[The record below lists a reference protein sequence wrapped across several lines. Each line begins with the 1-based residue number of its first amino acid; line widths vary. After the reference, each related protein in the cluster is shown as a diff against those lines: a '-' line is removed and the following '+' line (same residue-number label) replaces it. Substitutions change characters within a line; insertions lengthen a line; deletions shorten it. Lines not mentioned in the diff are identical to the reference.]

1 MSRDEDFSDWA
12 ATATPQLL
20 RLARLLAAD
29 EHAGQDLTQ
38 EVLER
43 VYLKWARIQ
52 DPHAYAHRALANAA
66 TSRWRR
72 RSRRPA
78 EVAWDAG
85 AESGAQ
91 NSAES
96 GAPSAELGAV
106 EDREQVLAVLRT
118 LPARQRAVL
127 VLRYLHDRSEQDV
140 ADLLGIGVGTVKSH
154 TARALATLRELHL
167 SQPPTDDT
175 PAAGGAPAGAHRI
188 RIARKDGAR

>member
-20 RLARLLAAD
+20 RLARLLSAD

-38 EVLER
+38 EVLEK

-72 RSRRPA
+72 RARRPT
-78 EVAWDAG
+78 EVAWDTG
-85 AESGAQ
+85 AE

-96 GAPSAELGAV
+96 SVPSVELGAV
-106 EDREQVLAVLRT
+106 EDREQVLAVLRA

-127 VLRYLHDRSEQDV
+127 VLRYLEDRSEQDV
-140 ADLLGIGVGTVKSH
+140 ADLLGIGAGTVKSH
-154 TARALATLRELHL
+154 TARALATLRALHAPHPD
-167 SQPPTDDT
+167 PPAPSA
-175 PAAGGAPAGAHRI
+175 PAAGAPAAGAPRRARA
-188 RIARKDGAR
+188 ARKDAAR